1 MLMCKLMCL
10 RLWRNRAAVTIPLP
24 FFGVEEVSAEAG
36 SPHGQ
41 AGEALGALR
50 AFLSWN
56 PVWGWDAA
64 SWTRRGQNCTGD
76 PVTV

>member
-1 MLMCKLMCL
+1 MCKLMCL

-41 AGEALGALR
+41 AWEALGALR

-56 PVWGWDAA
+56 PEF
-64 SWTRRGQNCTGD
+64 GD
-76 PVTV
+76 GTQRHGLAGDKTALGTL